1 MKTSEDLESY
11 LVELGLPYEEVE
23 TDLWLVKDES
33 EQVSVLVSLSGPVI
47 LIRITICERPADE
60 SKELYRLLLELNAT
74 ELLYGAYGIEGEHV
88 VLVEVLSAEHTSFA
102 MFRET
107 LEALF
112 MTVATQRGMI
122 ERAVGRSSQVSTQEG

>member
-23 TDLWLVKDES
+23 TDLWIVKDEA
-33 EQVSVLVSLSGPVI
+33 EQVAILVSLYGPVI
-47 LIRITICERPADE
+47 LIRINICNRPADE
-60 SKELYRLLLELNAT
+60 PKELYRLLLKLNAT
-74 ELLYGAYGIEGEHV
+74 ELLYGAYGLEGEHV
-88 VLVEVLSAEHTSFA
+88 VLVEVLSVEHTSFA

-122 ERAVGRSSQVSTQEG
+122 ERAAGRSLQTSNQEG